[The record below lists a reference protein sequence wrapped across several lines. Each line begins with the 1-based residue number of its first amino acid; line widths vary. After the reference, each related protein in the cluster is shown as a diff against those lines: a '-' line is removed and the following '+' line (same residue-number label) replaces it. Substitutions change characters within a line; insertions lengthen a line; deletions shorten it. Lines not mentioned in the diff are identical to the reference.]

1 MELLIAMATYL
12 FFAVFSDLLL
22 GSFFFD
28 SKSDED
34 PVPGSS
40 IGAIG
45 VRLSVWEWEIK
56 DD

>member
-45 VRLSVWEWEIK
+45 VRLSV
-56 DD
+56 